1 MSDFVFLFRSTA
13 ADQHE
18 AMGTPERA
26 QRSMQAWVA
35 WIGDLEKKGHLKNPG
50 QPLERSGKVVRG
62 KEKAV
67 TDGPFAEAK
76 DLVMGFIVVEAKDLE
91 QAVTLAQDCP
101 MVTGGG
107 GSVEIRPVM
116 SLPETKR

>member
-1 MSDFVFLFRSTA
+1 MSEFVFLFRSTA
-13 ADQHE
+13 ADAQE

-35 WIGDLEKKGHLKNPG
+35 WIRDLEAKGNLKNRG

-62 KEKAV
+62 KERV
-67 TDGPFAEAK
+67 TDGPFAETK
-76 DLVMGFIVVEAKDLE
+76 DIVLGFIVVEAETIED
-91 QAVTLAQDCP
+91 AITLAHACP
-101 MVTGGG
+101 MVVGGP

-116 SLPETKR
+116 KSPSL